1 MPITVICGAIQARN
15 YYSWGNEFA
24 QGREWNY
31 EESLDW
37 FLLDENHGGLWHKG
51 VLQLVKDLNGIYQK
65 NAPLFELDG
74 EPEGFDWLVVDDA
87 ENSVFAFERKSTDGE
102 RIIVISNLH
111 TCATRRLSH
120 WGQYSR

>member
-1 MPITVICGAIQARN
+1 MFVTRQNARRCMAKFAN
-15 YYSWGNEFA
+15 LRAYYGYMWGYPGKKFLFMGNEFA

-65 NAPLFELDG
+65 KCTAL
-74 EPEGFDWLVVDDA
+74 
-87 ENSVFAFERKSTDGE
+87 
-102 RIIVISNLH
+102 
-111 TCATRRLSH
+111 
-120 WGQYSR
+120 